1 MDFRDGPADAEFR
14 AAAREVLERA
24 VADLPGPEPQTV
36 EERAPYWRQF
46 QRAIADAGYAGLSW
60 PREYGGRDAS
70 LTEQAIF
77 LQEYDRANAPDRLN
91 TLGEGLAGPTIID
104 FGTDEH
110 KRRFLEPILRG
121 EEIWCQLFSEPN
133 AGSDL
138 AALEARAER
147 DGDGWRITG
156 QKVWTSRAQVS
167 AYGMLLARTGGG
179 PRHKGI
185 TYFLLPMDTEGVTIR
200 PLRHML
206 GEAEFNEVFLD
217 DVYVPD
223 DLRIGEVDGGWK
235 VAMATLSYERV
246 ALATGRVNV
255 QRLINELIALVRD
268 SEHAARPR
276 RAPQAR
282 RPLRARPGPARQRA
296 ARAGLDGE
304 GRARPGDVDRQA
316 LLGAAGRGHR
326 GLRAARSS
334 GLDAQLG
341 EEDDSTRGCGS
352 PTRRAARR
360 SPAARP
366 SSSATSSPSA
376 CSGSHAD
383 ALLRRAQAVRRR
395 DRATSAR
402 ASAGR
407 ASSASR

>member
-1 MDFRDGPADAEFR
+1 MDFRDSDQDAAFR
-14 AAAREVLERA
+14 AQAREALETA
-24 VADLPGPEPQTV
+24 VGALAGPQPATT

-46 QRAIADAGYAGLSW
+46 QRAIHEAGYAGLSW
-60 PREYGGRDAS
+60 PREYGGRDAT

-77 LQEYDRANAPDRLN
+77 LQEYDRAGAPDRLN

-104 FGTDEH
+104 FGTEEH

-121 EEIWCQLFSEPN
+121 DEIWCQLFSEPN

-138 AALEARAER
+138 AALETRAER

-167 AYGMLLARTGGG
+167 AHGMLLARTGA

-185 TYFLLPMDTEGVTIR
+185 TYFVLPMDTEGVTIR

-223 DLRIGEVDGGWK
+223 ELRIGEVDGGWK

-255 QRLINELIALVRD
+255 QRLISELITMVRESD
-268 SEHAARPR
+268 HAGDPVVR
-276 RAPQAR
+276 RKVAS
-282 RPLRARPGPARQRA
+282 LY
-296 ARAGLDGE
+296 ARAQVQ
-304 GRARPGDVDRQA
+304 RVN
-316 LLGAAGRGHR
+316 
-326 GLRAARSS
+326 GLRALASMEAGTPGPETSIGKLFSSPLVEELADLACSLS
-334 GLDAQLG
+334 GLDAQDEHDPWLRLAYQARGTSIAGGTTFIQRNIVAERVLG
-341 EEDDSTRGCGS
+341 LPR
-352 PTRRAARR
+352 
-360 SPAARP
+360 
-366 SSSATSSPSA
+366 
-376 CSGSHAD
+376 
-383 ALLRRAQAVRRR
+383 
-395 DRATSAR
+395 
-402 ASAGR
+402 
-407 ASSASR
+407 